1 MIWLE
6 FGLGGFAQSFFLS
19 LERKIFVSFIEGTVK
34 LSYSQTLFQSNS
46 CFLVVNLL
54 WACFSAVSE
63 IFVRKLSEMREKVSE
78 N

>member
-6 FGLGGFAQSFFLS
+6 FGLGGVAQSLYLS
-19 LERKIFVSFIEGTVK
+19 LYPPVNLEGTVK
-34 LSYSQTLFQSNS
+34 LSLSHILFQSNS

-54 WACFSAVSE
+54 KACFSAVSE